1 MSRSFLELHR
11 EAHADLPAPD
21 AAWEAR
27 RRAAMALRRLH
38 VALATRNGSA
48 AALDA
53 LASDVEALA
62 GELERGDELPGV
74 LAHVQGGGM
83 ERFVAMTRELNPLS
97 GLANPIAPPLE
108 MWRDDSRAWG
118 TVRFGWPYEGPPG
131 TVHGGF
137 IAATFD
143 QFLGFAQ
150 GLGDGSGVTGKLEVR
165 YARPT
170 PLHVALRLE
179 AELRERIGRLT
190 YVQGR
195 LLHDGVVTAKAKAMF
210 VDVPALRSMPATE

>member
-1 MSRSFLELHR
+1 MSKSFLELHR
-11 EAHADLPAPD
+11 EAHRDLPAPD
-21 AAWEAR
+21 AAAQAR
-27 RRAAMALRRLH
+27 RGAASALRKLH
-38 VALATRNGSA
+38 VALVSRDSSA

-53 LASDVEALA
+53 LTADIEALTA
-62 GELERGDELPGV
+62 ELERDTELPGV

-83 ERFVAMTRELNPLS
+83 ERFVAMTTELNPLS
-97 GLANPIAPPLE
+97 GLANPIAAPLE
-108 MWRDDSRAWG
+108 MWRDDARAWG
-118 TVRFGWPYEGPPG
+118 VVRFGWPYEGPPG

-150 GLGDGSGVTGKLEVR
+150 GLGGGSGVTGKLEVR
-165 YARPT
+165 FARPT
-170 PLHVALRLE
+170 PLNVELRLE
-179 AELRERIGRLT
+179 AALHERVGRLT

-195 LLHDGVVTAKAKAMF
+195 LMHDGAVTAKAKAMF

>member
-1 MSRSFLELHR
+1 MSKSFLELHR
-11 EAHADLPAPD
+11 EAHRDLPAPD
-21 AAWEAR
+21 EAWAAR
-27 RRAAMALRRLH
+27 RRAASALRELH
-38 VALATRNGSA
+38 VALAARDSSA
-48 AALDA
+48 EALDA
-53 LASDVEALA
+53 LAASIEALT
-62 GELERGDELPGV
+62 GELERGNERPGV

-83 ERFVAMTRELNPLS
+83 ERFVAISTELNPLS
-97 GLANPIAPPLE
+97 GLANPIAAPLE
-108 MWRDDSRAWG
+108 MWRDDARAWG
-118 TVRFGWPYEGPPG
+118 AVRFGWPYEGPPG

-170 PLHVALRLE
+170 PLNVELRLE
-179 AELRERIGRLT
+179 AELRERVGRLT

-195 LLHDGVVTAKAKAMF
+195 LIHDGVVTAKAKAMF
-210 VDVPALRSMPATE
+210 VDVPALRAMP